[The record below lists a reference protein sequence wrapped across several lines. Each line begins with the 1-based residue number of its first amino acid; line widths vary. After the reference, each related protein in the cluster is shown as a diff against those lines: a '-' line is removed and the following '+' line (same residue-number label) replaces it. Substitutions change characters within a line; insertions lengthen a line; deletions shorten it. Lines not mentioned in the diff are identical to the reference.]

1 MTYNTRKTV
10 PQRLSGL
17 FVVAFL
23 HVIAIYLVASGLTQS
38 AVEKVFVPIE
48 TRVIEDQQKKV
59 DEAPPPPPKIET
71 PPPFVPPPDMV
82 IAPEMTTAPS
92 HAITNVTTKKGPP
105 PPPPRPDVAP
115 RSDPR
120 HPVSQPPYPSASQR
134 LGEEGVV
141 ILSLYVLEN
150 GRVGEARVEKSS
162 GFERLDDAAV
172 RHAKSRWRL
181 LPGTLNGKPHAA
193 WMQIAVRFQL
203 KK

>member
-1 MTYNTRKTV
+1 MMYSSHKSV
-10 PQRLSGL
+10 PQQLSGIVA
-17 FVVAFL
+17 VVFL
-23 HVIAIYLVASGLTQS
+23 HVVVIYLVASGLAHQ
-38 AVEKVFVPIE
+38 AVEKVFTPIE
-48 TRVIEDQQKKV
+48 TRVIKEETQKK
-59 DEAPPPPPKIET
+59 DEPPPPPPKIET
-71 PPPFVPPPDMV
+71 PPPYVPPPDMV
-82 IAPEMTTAPS
+82 LAPEPTAAPS
-92 HAITNVTTKKGPP
+92 HAITNVTTKKAPP
-105 PPPPRPDVAP
+105 PPPVADVPP

-172 RHAKSRWRL
+172 RYARSRWRL
-181 LPGTLNGKPHAA
+181 LPGTHEGKPHAA

-203 KK
+203 KR